1 MMTLKKAM
9 MEVRSAYPTGP
20 ADLLALRKHICAVN
34 IFDQRALDI
43 VDRFRSASMAG
54 QWHDTAFTTEVKI
67 AFTEKYKAEAEF

>member
-1 MMTLKKAM
+1 MMALKKAM

-20 ADLLALRKHICAVN
+20 VDLLALRKYICTVN

-67 AFTEKYKAEAEF
+67 AFTEKYEVEAEI